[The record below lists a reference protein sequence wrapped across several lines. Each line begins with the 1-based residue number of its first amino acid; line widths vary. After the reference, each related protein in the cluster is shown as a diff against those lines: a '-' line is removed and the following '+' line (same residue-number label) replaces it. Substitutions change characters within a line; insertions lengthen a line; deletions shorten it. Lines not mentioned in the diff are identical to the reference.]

1 MKMQEELIERIK
13 SEADYIIKNDTT
25 IRLTARRFGLSKTT
39 IHTDV
44 TQKLFYINKTLYKK
58 VRRVLDNNISQ
69 RAIRGGRAVKKKYKK
84 QS

>member
-25 IRLTARRFGLSKTT
+25 IRLTARRFGLSKST
-39 IHTDV
+39 IHADV
-44 TQKLFYINKTLYKK
+44 TKKLFYINKTLYKK
-58 VRRVLDNNISQ
+58 VRKKLDYNISQ
-69 RAIRGGRAVKKKYKK
+69 RAIRGGMAVKKKYKK